1 MRAAGSAAA
10 QEMPAVTESLD
21 TASEEASRDAQKPVP
36 LRRGLTVPAIHIG
49 DVLAEA
55 GAPRDALKPD
65 APKPAT
71 NRLSKLF
78 HRPHAP
84 RSLLENEPE
93 SHTGKVDVTAQYR
106 VDLGGDF
113 IGEQVRVSCKL
124 DGQFSLEWSEV
135 PGRFPAGRIN
145 LYFLLDNHEMPELE
159 WIIRGLT
166 EQHPQVVAQAEDSVG
181 AKLVHGLLLA
191 NNERTVQLAVE
202 LFEIH
207 PPLLLGTHGQH
218 SDNKPVFSGE
228 ASLHIVAVNKRVAAA
243 EAMVRTA
250 VRCLT
255 PAQVLEMLTQSVT
268 GLFFKEAPM
277 CYFGGSVIAYL
288 SVFGILVPVL
298 QLLESLPAERAA
310 AMHVRGKLYYK
321 YSPLHATVMAGR
333 VPEFD
338 ALVKY
343 GADEFAKDA
352 DGFTPMLLA
361 VKMGMRDI
369 FLHSLRHHIKTE
381 WIWGPIAAYKLPLI
395 GLDTEG
401 ISGKIS
407 VMELTADNM
416 AREKTKTMLLD
427 SFMNGAGASFPKH
440 SVPHLGRDF
449 LRFPC
454 QVSSSTS
461 SSKNGNG
468 EPQRKRSPPIFY
480 VIRSHGPPCPIA

>member
-1 MRAAGSAAA
+1 
-10 QEMPAVTESLD
+10 
-21 TASEEASRDAQKPVP
+21 
-36 LRRGLTVPAIHIG
+36 
-49 DVLAEA
+49 
-55 GAPRDALKPD
+55 
-65 APKPAT
+65 
-71 NRLSKLF
+71 
-78 HRPHAP
+78 
-84 RSLLENEPE
+84 
-93 SHTGKVDVTAQYR
+93 
-106 VDLGGDF
+106 
-113 IGEQVRVSCKL
+113 
-124 DGQFSLEWSEV
+124 
-135 PGRFPAGRIN
+135 
-145 LYFLLDNHEMPELE
+145 
-159 WIIRGLT
+159 
-166 EQHPQVVAQAEDSVG
+166 
-181 AKLVHGLLLA
+181 
-191 NNERTVQLAVE
+191 
-202 LFEIH
+202 
-207 PPLLLGTHGQH
+207 
-218 SDNKPVFSGE
+218 
-228 ASLHIVAVNKRVAAA
+228 
-243 EAMVRTA
+243 
-250 VRCLT
+250 
-255 PAQVLEMLTQSVT
+255 
-268 GLFFKEAPM
+268 M